1 MSKGNLGGSF
11 AFAQTSRKGSRLL
24 PSIRRRPSSYL
35 YTEGQGAD
43 PVTMLLLCQSR
54 LCRKALLLAGA
65 VTLVFVVAHPTPGQ
79 SPPPPPPPGLAQMAT
94 KLDPTLTIPQ
104 FDVISVKPG
113 KDSMTRMQLT
123 PDGLRGSGVTVR
135 FLLYEGYGGI
145 NHQQVIGEPAWSGTQ
160 GFDIEA
166 KVALADVPT
175 LGKMTFEQRRTMF
188 QSILADRFKLVAHH
202 ETRELPLYVLSVAKR
217 GSKLKPS
224 APDDAA
230 ASTPRR
236 TGMMV
241 NNGKV
246 TANDAQLAMLVTV
259 LSRTL
264 GRTIVDR
271 TGLTGKYDFT
281 LEYAPEE
288 GGAQQP
294 GAGAEAGAALPSS
307 PSDSAP
313 SIFTALQEQLG
324 LKLESTKGPVDVI
337 VIDHIEKPAEN

>member
-1 MSKGNLGGSF
+1 M
-11 AFAQTSRKGSRLL
+11 
-24 PSIRRRPSSYL
+24 
-35 YTEGQGAD
+35 
-43 PVTMLLLCQSR
+43 TMLVPCKSH
-54 LCRKALLLAGA
+54 LCRNPLLLAGA
-65 VTLVFVVAHPTPGQ
+65 VALVCVVAHPAPAQ
-79 SPPPPPPPGLAQMAT
+79 SPSPPPPPGLAQMPT
-94 KLDPTLTIPQ
+94 KPDPTLVIPQ

-113 KDSMTRMQLT
+113 KDNMTRMQFT
-123 PDGLRGSGVTVR
+123 PDGLRGTGVTVR
-135 FLLYEGYGGI
+135 FPLYEGYGGI
-145 NHQQVIGEPAWSGTQ
+145 NHQQVIGEPAWSSTE

-188 QSILADRFKLVAHH
+188 QSILADRFKLVVHH

-224 APDDAA
+224 APDDPAA
-230 ASTPRR
+230 PTPRR
-236 TGMMV
+236 RGMMI

-246 TANDAQLAMLVTV
+246 MANDAQLSTLVTV

-264 GRTIVDR
+264 GRTIIDR
-271 TGLTGKYDFT
+271 TGLTGNYDFT

-288 GGAQQP
+288 GGPQQP
-294 GAGAEAGAALPSS
+294 GAGAGAGGGLPAS
-307 PSDSAP
+307 PADSAP

-337 VIDHIEKPAEN
+337 VIDHIEKAAEN